1 MKKENITADIKS
13 KSIKEAKNEIN
24 DILERLEKKDVDL
37 TKSLG
42 DYQRLVQ
49 VNKHLDALLKK
60 KVKEISNI
68 SKNIKKNDKKKTV
81 E

>member
-1 MKKENITADIKS
+1 MKKENIPADIKS